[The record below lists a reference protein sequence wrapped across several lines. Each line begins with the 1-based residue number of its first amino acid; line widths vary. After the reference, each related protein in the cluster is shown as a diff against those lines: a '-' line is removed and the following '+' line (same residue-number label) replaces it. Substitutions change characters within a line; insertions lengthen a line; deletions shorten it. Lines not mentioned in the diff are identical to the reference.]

1 MNNTVRNNQV
11 WRDNKAAGTRYIQIL
26 NERDEN
32 GRVVTATVYRG
43 EVGELPVEIKDASR
57 TSARLDRFNG
67 KHDGYTLVAESLAE
81 FRDKKLYLVDFVK
94 SESLTSEADKATLGK
109 LVVGGIKSALA
120 VNLTPT
126 LDRQA
131 APGEIWRE
139 LEPRYIRYV
148 EVLDE
153 DDAGERNKIITRYFT
168 EADGEKPELA
178 TSSKATYAK
187 KDRFNGKRKGYEFI
201 AASLSELLS
210 LGVLNEVFSAVGSAA
225 AEETPVEEKA
235 EESVGSSLVSVRQLW
250 QDRQASLIR
259 LVEVVAVNGGVV
271 EVANRYVQDELDQ
284 NPRRVQL
291 DVVEEVSLKTF
302 EDEGRFRFV
311 TAL

>member
-1 MNNTVRNNQV
+1 MNTVRNNQV

-43 EVGELPVEIKDASR
+43 EAGELPVEIKDASR

-67 KHDGYTLVAESLAE
+67 KHDGYTLVAQTLAE
-81 FRDKKLYLVDFVK
+81 FKDKKLYLVDFVK
-94 SESLTSEADKATLGK
+94 PESLTSGADQAELGK
-109 LVVGGIKSALA
+109 LVIGGIKSALA
-120 VNLTPT
+120 DHMAPT
-126 LDRQA
+126 VDRQA

-148 EVLDE
+148 EVLGE
-153 DDAGERNKIITRYFT
+153 DDSGERNKIVTRYFT
-168 EADGEKPELA
+168 EADGEQPELTA
-178 TSSKATYAK
+178 AAKATYAK
-187 KDRFNGKRKGYEFI
+187 KDRFNGKRKGYEFV

-225 AEETPVEEKA
+225 AEETLVEDKA
-235 EESVGSSLVSVRQLW
+235 EESVSSNSVSVRQLW
-250 QDRQASLIR
+250 QDRQAPLIR

-291 DVVEEVSLKTF
+291 DVIEEVSLNTF

>member
-1 MNNTVRNNQV
+1 
-11 WRDNKAAGTRYIQIL
+11 
-26 NERDEN
+26 
-32 GRVVTATVYRG
+32 
-43 EVGELPVEIKDASR
+43 
-57 TSARLDRFNG
+57 
-67 KHDGYTLVAESLAE
+67 
-81 FRDKKLYLVDFVK
+81 
-94 SESLTSEADKATLGK
+94 
-109 LVVGGIKSALA
+109 

-126 LDRQA
+126 VDRQA

-153 DDAGERNKIITRYFT
+153 DDAGERNKIVTRYFT

-187 KDRFNGKRKGYEFI
+187 KDRFNGKRKGYEFV

-225 AEETPVEEKA
+225 AEETPAEDKV
-235 EESVGSSLVSVRQLW
+235 EESVSFVSVRQLW

-284 NPRRVQL
+284 NPRRVHL

-302 EDEGRFRFV
+302 ENEGRFRFV

>member
-1 MNNTVRNNQV
+1 MNTVRNNQV

-26 NERDEN
+26 NELDEN

-43 EVGELPVEIKDASR
+43 EAGELPVEIKDASR

-67 KHDGYTLVAESLAE
+67 KHDGYTLVAQSLTE
-81 FRDKKLYLVDFVK
+81 FRDKKLYLVDFLK
-94 SESLTSEADKATLGK
+94 PESEESEISQVDLGK
-109 LVVGGIKSALA
+109 LVVCR
-120 VNLTPT
+120 VNLLLHEDIISVPT
-126 LDRQA
+126 VDRQA

-148 EVLDE
+148 EVLGE
-153 DDAGERNKIITRYFT
+153 DDAGERNKIVTRYFT
-168 EADGEKPELA
+168 EADGEKPELTTVA
-178 TSSKATYAK
+178 KATYAK
-187 KDRFNGKRKGYEFI
+187 KDRFNGKRKGYEFV

-210 LGVLNEVFSAVGSAA
+210 LAVLNEVFSAVGSAA
-225 AEETPVEEKA
+225 AEETPVEDKA
-235 EESVGSSLVSVRQLW
+235 EESVSLVSVRQLW
-250 QDRQASLIR
+250 QDRQAPLIR

-284 NPRRVQL
+284 NPRRVHL
-291 DVVEEVSLKTF
+291 DVVEEVSLRTF
-302 EDEGRFRFV
+302 ENEERLRFV